1 MEKEERLM
9 PYKAD
14 LGVSPFLYATY
25 DKAVA
30 QLRGIDTFPTTLESS
45 SLMFAYG
52 MDLFYTRLAPSKN
65 FDMLDDDFSYALL
78 VVTLLVMA
86 GLGVYLQITKAR
98 NELAKKWA

>member
-1 MEKEERLM
+1 M

-14 LGVSPFLYATY
+14 LGVSPMFYATY
-25 DKAVA
+25 DKVVA
-30 QLRGIDTFPTTLESS
+30 GLRGVDTFPTTLEST

-78 VVTLLVMA
+78 VVTLLAMA
-86 GLGVYLQITKAR
+86 SLGVYLQVTKSR
-98 NELAKKWA
+98 NKLAKKWA